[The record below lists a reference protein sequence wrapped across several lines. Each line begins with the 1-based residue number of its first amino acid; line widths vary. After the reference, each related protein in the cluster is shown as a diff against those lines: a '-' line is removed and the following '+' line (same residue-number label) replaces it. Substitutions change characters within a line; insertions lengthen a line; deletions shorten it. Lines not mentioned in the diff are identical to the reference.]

1 MRQILKQAREQ
12 AGATQKEI
20 ADKLGVSERYYQHI
34 ESGTREGKGWLWDE
48 LEALF
53 QIPQR
58 QLREDNAQD
67 DYTAPTPRAGADQAE
82 AVQAA
87 KEFKRRNEEVK
98 RWSKRQGIRFLLE
111 GIVARRERRPRRG
124 ANERI
129 LRSCRSSISTGSRFC

>member
-12 AGATQKEI
+12 AGATQREI

-53 QIPQR
+53 GIPQR
-58 QLREDNAQD
+58 QLREDDAQD
-67 DYTAPTPRAGADQAE
+67 DYTAPGSRAGMDQAE

-87 KEFKRRNEEVK
+87 AELSEVSSSEMVRAALDFSDGRADTPAGRRVLDLM
-98 RWSKRQGIRFLLE
+98 QTT
-111 GIVARRERRPRRG
+111 AG
-124 ANERI
+124 AVM
-129 LRSCRSSISTGSRFC
+129 G